1 MKFSDMIKEKTSD
14 WNLKY
19 SDYKIIINDTLKH
32 NLIDKFNE
40 RTKEDLESIN
50 IKVQK
55 AIDTCMKHFEFQKAS
70 NRLEY
75 CITFNISKFKVII
88 LIDKNLKEIIFKTI
102 LSYRMHAKADQYRDL
117 YENEEF
123 IEILINF

>member
-1 MKFSDMIKEKTSD
+1 MKFSDMLKEKPSD

-50 IKVQK
+50 LKVQK

-102 LSYRMHAKADQYRDL
+102 LSYIMHAKADQYRDL

>member
-1 MKFSDMIKEKTSD
+1 MKFSDMIKEKPSD

-102 LSYRMHAKADQYRDL
+102 LSYRMRAKADQYRDL

>member
-1 MKFSDMIKEKTSD
+1 MKFSDMIKEKPSD

-19 SDYKIIINDTLKH
+19 SDYKIIINDTLRH

-40 RTKEDLESIN
+40 ITKEDLESIN

>member
-1 MKFSDMIKEKTSD
+1 MKFSDMLKEKPSD

-50 IKVQK
+50 LKVQK

-75 CITFNISKFKVII
+75 CVNYLLSKFKLVISV
-88 LIDKNLKEIIFKTI
+88 DKTSKNIAFITI
-102 LSYRMHAKADQYRDL
+102 LSQRMHANANFIRDL
-117 YENEEF
+117 YESNEF
-123 IEILINF
+123 IEILINL

>member
-1 MKFSDMIKEKTSD
+1 MIKEKPSD

-19 SDYKIIINDTLKH
+19 PGYYIKINDTLKH
-32 NLIDKFNE
+32 DLIDKFNE

-50 IKVQK
+50 LKVKK

-75 CITFNISKFKVII
+75 CITFNISKFRVII
-88 LIDKNLKEIIFKTI
+88 LVDKNLNKIEFKTI
-102 LSYRMHAKADQYRDL
+102 LSFRMNPKADQYRDL

-123 IEILINF
+123 IEILINL